1 MKKRTELDFIKIKK
15 LQISILLRNFEV
27 SQRWEQKYVYDK
39 LPVSRIHEE
48 FLKLSNK
55 IQTTEK
61 ENSLIKDQGKLF
73 TKEDAWITNKHM
85 QT

>member
-1 MKKRTELDFIKIKK
+1 
-15 LQISILLRNFEV
+15 
-27 SQRWEQKYVYDK
+27 

-48 FLKLSNK
+48 FLKLINK

-73 TKEDAWITNKHM
+73 TKEDA
-85 QT
+85 